1 MNSLDTRIQQAL
13 RAQAEQLTERQLTP
27 MLPPSGH
34 QPRSGWSLPILA
46 AAAVALL
53 VAGGTIAVRAATGP
67 AHRGPAAGPTGTVA
81 PTPTTPVPTPTSTA
95 PTPTGTAPTPTGT
108 VAPTPTSSGPL
119 PTPTPSGN
127 QGIGLPAGYEPLW
140 PIDASGHG
148 EPAGNA
154 PATALAFTRQYLS
167 LTEIT
172 TVTSSRYD
180 GQNAHI
186 GVGYRNPAGQ
196 LATAAVLHLIR
207 LGTANAGIWEVV
219 GSDDTTFTLEQPAYG
234 SSVSSPMTVG
244 GHITGVDEYIR
255 VIVRSQAYG
264 TQGTGVGVP
273 AGGQAVPWHTTVPFT
288 GGGVWTVVA
297 LTGGHVQSVER
308 FAIQGVHA

>member
-1 MNSLDTRIQQAL
+1 MPTR
-13 RAQAEQLTERQLTP
+13 
-27 MLPPSGH
+27 S
-34 QPRSGWSLPILA
+34 
-46 AAAVALL
+46 
-53 VAGGTIAVRAATGP
+53 ATGQP
-67 AHRGPAAGPTGTVA
+67 Q
-81 PTPTTPVPTPTSTA
+81 
-95 PTPTGTAPTPTGT
+95 
-108 VAPTPTSSGPL
+108 
-119 PTPTPSGN
+119 PTPTP
-127 QGIGLPAGYEPLW
+127 IGLPAGYEPLW
-140 PIDASGHG
+140 PLDADGHG
-148 EPAGNA
+148 QPAGDA
-154 PATALAFTRQYLS
+154 GSTALAFTRQYLS

-207 LGTANAGIWEVV
+207 VGTANGGTWEVV

-244 GHITGVDEYIR
+244 GHITGVDENIR

-264 TQGTGVGVP
+264 AQGSGVGVP
-273 AGGQAVPWHTTVPFT
+273 AGGQAAPWHTTVSFT

-297 LTGGHVQSVER
+297 VTGGHVQSVER
-308 FAIQGVHA
+308 FAIQGVHT